1 MYFRDK
7 PQEGKV
13 TCLRLC
19 IWFGLGLEPCLS
31 LEPLPLNVCEALPTN
46 ILKNSSA
53 VENREDKQM
62 FIGLNSV
69 VECSGSARKQS
80 MKGLTLPGG
89 FESSTENSTL
99 DLNWKGQNTLDKLL
113 FAGRKYFRIFLKSV

>member
-7 PQEGKV
+7 PQEVKV

-31 LEPLPLNVCEALPTN
+31 LESMLSNVCESPPTN

-53 VENREDKQM
+53 VENRENKQM
-62 FIGLNSV
+62 L
-69 VECSGSARKQS
+69 
-80 MKGLTLPGG
+80 
-89 FESSTENSTL
+89 
-99 DLNWKGQNTLDKLL
+99 
-113 FAGRKYFRIFLKSV
+113 